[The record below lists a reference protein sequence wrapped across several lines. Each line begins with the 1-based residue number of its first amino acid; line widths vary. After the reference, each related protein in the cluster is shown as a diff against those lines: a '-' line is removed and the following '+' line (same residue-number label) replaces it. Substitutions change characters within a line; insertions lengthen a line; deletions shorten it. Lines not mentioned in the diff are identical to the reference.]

1 MADTTPKKKRMSLLN
16 RIRSTRRSKGRGD
29 TDSIASGPSTPE
41 RAARSKLSFESHPD
55 SSIVDLSPSLANSYD
70 VISVPKV
77 SAINIHPEKL
87 WDHAYD
93 RLRSDQFEL
102 VDLYEKLLSVRL
114 DISHDASDYSGR
126 NIISQDRGQRQPQM
140 ERLLQDSLNR
150 LADHSTTQGNTL
162 NAIDIVLS
170 LKSAIDS
177 ELKPVPIPAVAT
189 TGLCVALQLVLDST
203 DGSALNQDGI
213 TIVISKLKRYSVLS
227 AYVQPQDT
235 KSDEQAKLRSEL
247 AESILDLYQAVLEY
261 AIKTVCS
268 KGHSLVLVESKGLV
282 NLDNWIAS
290 LDQIEQFEAAVQKAL
305 EEIGEG
311 KEISNSGTFGD
322 LKVSTK
328 EREFLN
334 AFYVRDMAKE
344 MASIQ
349 QRDPLLPE
357 SSRWALNT
365 KEYAAYVNWHPNN
378 NKGLLWVRGDAGKG
392 KTMVTMGI
400 VQDLTKQLQ
409 THFDEPGLSYFF
421 SRTADS
427 EKNSSTSV
435 LRSLIWMLL
444 RQKGDLLRKLSAKFD
459 EIGHESL
466 NEPSAFDKL
475 KEIFL
480 AILKEKEFGR
490 IYLVIDAL
498 NECSLGLSQLLQ
510 LVAETSINPKVKWIL
525 SSRNEESIEEGLSDV
540 QTGLELPLE
549 SHAQHVSQA
558 IGSYI
563 DKKISDLNDQYKKEF
578 EKAGKSPQEVEQLQE
593 AFSMARNEIHRRAD
607 GTFLFAAQ
615 ASKEIQGCEANE
627 IIGRLQALS
636 VPNPPEGKTNDSDK
650 RPQAVFQRKNSAIAA
665 SVSKIFLVLGII
677 LFLVEYRSVFTSVF
691 HF

>member
-41 RAARSKLSFESHPD
+41 RAARSKLSFKSHPD

-102 VDLYEKLLSVRL
+102 VDLYEKLLSP
-114 DISHDASDYSGR
+114 GP
-126 NIISQDRGQRQPQM
+126 GQRQPQM

-365 KEYAAYVNWHPNN
+365 KEYAAP
-378 NKGLLWVRGDAGKG
+378 
-392 KTMVTMGI
+392 T
-400 VQDLTKQLQ
+400 
-409 THFDEPGLSYFF
+409 FDEPGLSYFF

-525 SSRNEESIEEGLSDV
+525 SSRNEESIEEGLSD
-540 QTGLELPLE
+540 
-549 SHAQHVSQA
+549 A